1 MVLCHYL
8 FYLLQV
14 EDIRQILVISYICGT
29 WQQYLFDYAVS
40 DDMVFQFITTPPVST
55 YFSDLVCR
63 LKEQCFHL
71 DTLLHSKEEKSTRER
86 RNELILETDKILDD
100 LYYLKDILSVGE
112 YHLSRL
118 ISQNLFSLLVFPTL
132 LPLLQLTQSDVRYLP
147 LNSFSAYYFSV

>member
-1 MVLCHYL
+1 MCKYL
-8 FYLLQV
+8 FKEKITCYL
-14 EDIRQILVISYICGT
+14 
-29 WQQYLFDYAVS
+29 
-40 DDMVFQFITTPPVST
+40 
-55 YFSDLVCR
+55 CR
-63 LKEQCFHL
+63 
-71 DTLLHSKEEKSTRER
+71 EKSTRER